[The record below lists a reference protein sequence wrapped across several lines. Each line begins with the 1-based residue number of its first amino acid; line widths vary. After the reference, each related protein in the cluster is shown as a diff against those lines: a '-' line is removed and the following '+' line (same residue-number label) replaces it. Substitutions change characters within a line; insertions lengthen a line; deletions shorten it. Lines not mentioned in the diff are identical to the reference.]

1 MMVAPAQRELADLVR
16 LTQWLSPAFP
26 LGAFAYSHGLET
38 VIARGEITDADGLEH
53 WLDDI
58 LTAGSGR
65 SDALILS
72 LVHREILPDGELASL
87 AAALAPSRERWDETL
102 AQGSAFV
109 STTNA
114 LLGTDIAPAAL
125 PVVVGIQA
133 RSLELATEVVI
144 ALYLHGFAGNLV
156 AVATRAV
163 PLGQTAGQ
171 GVLDRLAPRITAL
184 ARTLADATL
193 EDFASAV
200 PRADIA
206 AMAHEIA
213 EVRLFRS

>member
-1 MMVAPAQRELADLVR
+1 MMVAPAQGELADLVR

-53 WLDDI
+53 WLDDV

-72 LVHREILPDGELASL
+72 LVHREILPDGALASL

-171 GVLDRLAPRITAL
+171 GVLDRLVPMITAL
-184 ARTLADATL
+184 ARTLADATP

-206 AMAHEIA
+206 AMAHETA